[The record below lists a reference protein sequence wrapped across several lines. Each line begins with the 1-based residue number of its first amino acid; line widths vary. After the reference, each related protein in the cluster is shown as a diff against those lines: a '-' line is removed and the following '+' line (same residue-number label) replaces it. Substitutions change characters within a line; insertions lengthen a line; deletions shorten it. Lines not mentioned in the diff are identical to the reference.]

1 MNEGVSVM
9 IFENNKWYDILKY
22 FSAIALPAIIAFIAA
37 LGQAWGWNQEL
48 VTAITATLAAVA
60 TLMNALLQVSSNN
73 YKKLKEAELEADEE

>member
-1 MNEGVSVM
+1 MNEGVSIM

-73 YKKLKEAELEADEE
+73 YKKLKEAELEAEE

>member
-1 MNEGVSVM
+1 MNEGVSIM